1 MVVGR
6 PAYRAPLR
14 RQEGTY
20 QRPLLV
26 SEVCLFWRNRDRL
39 GYRVGV
45 LVGGVQQALDALRVS
60 LPDGLGDL
68 PAVVAQE

>member
-1 MVVGR
+1 
-6 PAYRAPLR
+6 
-14 RQEGTY
+14 
-20 QRPLLV
+20 LLV
-26 SEVCLFWRNRDRL
+26 SEVRLFWRNRDRL

-45 LVGGVQQALDALRVS
+45 LVGGVQQALDALRVP